1 MLLEMSKDFKHPVKE
16 REEKRYNELMLI
28 NILELEKV

>member
-1 MLLEMSKDFKHPVKE
+1 MLLEMSKDFKHPVKG